1 MLDFFKRLFSNKDEN
16 NFHYTKNYIDM
27 IQYDYVV
34 SEIYNNMIF
43 VDVNLDSCDVKR
55 GEHVKLMN
63 EMYKIVNT
71 EFFPDKVDYRW
82 RIVLTLDD

>member
-1 MLDFFKRLFSNKDEN
+1 MFDFIKRLFSNNDN
-16 NFHYTKNYIDM
+16 NHHYTRNYIDM
-27 IQYDYVV
+27 MEYDYVV